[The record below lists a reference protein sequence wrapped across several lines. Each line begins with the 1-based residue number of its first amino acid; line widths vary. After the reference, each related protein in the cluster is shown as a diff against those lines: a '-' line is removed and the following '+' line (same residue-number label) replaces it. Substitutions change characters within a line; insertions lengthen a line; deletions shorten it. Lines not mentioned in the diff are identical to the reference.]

1 MAKLIST
8 TIVPARPMDG
18 GEPFRT
24 FGPDDGD
31 VPEWAA
37 KQMGAHLFENGE
49 HPYPDSKYPGKDDDP
64 GALWR
69 LPDDPDREPGAI
81 PPMSGKGSGR
91 DNWAAYAND
100 VEVDIPADA
109 GRDQIIEAIR
119 TAGKPVE
126 YTD

>member
-1 MAKLIST
+1 MTKLTAT

-18 GEPFRT
+18 GEAFRT

-49 HPYPDSKYPGKDDDP
+49 HPYPESKYPGKDDDP
-64 GALWR
+64 GVSGDL
-69 LPDDPDREPGAI
+69 DREPGAI

-100 VEVDIPADA
+100 VDVEIPADA

-119 TAGKPVE
+119 VAGKPVE
-126 YTD
+126 YSD